1 MNCVDMAWDIYQET
15 KTILRKIETINDNL
29 TYLCEMPEN
38 QASLGFLKFMAEDIN
53 QKTESLSE
61 KNWEL
66 YFALK
71 KQMQDENIKPPAPLY
86 LAPDEDAEVD
96 EDENM
101 NVSNENDPD
110 NEDEDITE
118 RIILGGYI
126 RPFSWTNSYNEV
138 VFKDQ
143 IGDAFILKADSRI
156 VPEIHG
162 PLFDKIAKIL
172 NTGENINEFPN
183 ISASFNKENDKTE
196 LVINGFIFKEQ
207 SRNGIENHVELLL
220 KKHIISLLMES
231 NDIMIANLLTDYKI
245 YDEKYN
251 DTLFRY
257 KTDQY
262 PFYSPF
268 LFYSSKEETITEITR
283 MLVIQAL
290 ASGEKKQEL
299 TDTVKNL
306 FDEFYSK
313 DSETQYNTRLEL
325 AQKLNKLAKADNND
339 NNNTLSSE
347 IGIYVN
353 QTEEFFRN
361 PVDYFNW
368 AEKHLLHEG
377 DIVVP
382 KTDWETGQ
390 FLLTDYSQIEN
401 YHFKTIKYTL
411 DEKKKLY
418 NTKLH
423 DYIYDESRII
433 SYLNVIKKKT
443 GTEQGEITIPI
454 PFIEE
459 KKNRKELIAWI
470 QANTFMMGINIRYT
484 PVNTFLRGYAEYR
497 KLNEKTDKGFFKFI
511 KKIFNTMLN
520 DGFVIDNSIDHNK
533 KHEIPDE
540 LLARFIEILP

>member
-1 MNCVDMAWDIYQET
+1 
-15 KTILRKIETINDNL
+15 
-29 TYLCEMPEN
+29 
-38 QASLGFLKFMAEDIN
+38 
-53 QKTESLSE
+53 
-61 KNWEL
+61 
-66 YFALK
+66 
-71 KQMQDENIKPPAPLY
+71 MQNENIKPPAPLY
-86 LAPDEDAEVD
+86 LVPNEDAEVD

-143 IGDAFILKADSRI
+143 IGDAFILKADSKI
-156 VPEIHG
+156 IPEIHG

-172 NTGENINEFPN
+172 NTGEIINEFPN

-262 PFYSPF
+262 PFYTPYLS
-268 LFYSSKEETITEITR
+268 YSSKEETITEITR

-353 QTEEFFRN
+353 QTEKFFPN

-368 AEKHLLHEG
+368 AEKHLLHED

-390 FLLTDYSQIEN
+390 FL
-401 YHFKTIKYTL
+401 
-411 DEKKKLY
+411 
-418 NTKLH
+418 
-423 DYIYDESRII
+423 
-433 SYLNVIKKKT
+433 
-443 GTEQGEITIPI
+443 
-454 PFIEE
+454 
-459 KKNRKELIAWI
+459 
-470 QANTFMMGINIRYT
+470 
-484 PVNTFLRGYAEYR
+484 
-497 KLNEKTDKGFFKFI
+497 
-511 KKIFNTMLN
+511 
-520 DGFVIDNSIDHNK
+520 
-533 KHEIPDE
+533 
-540 LLARFIEILP
+540 